1 MVTVSI
7 FGLRLTHQ
15 YSIDMNI
22 GIVCYPTYGGS
33 GVVATELGMELA
45 RRGHQVHFI
54 TYAMPFRLDRFQEN
68 VFFHE
73 VEIPSYPLME
83 HQLYT
88 LALAGKIIDVV
99 KYEQIDIL
107 HVHYAIPHAVSGFL
121 AKQIVQQTH
130 PIKVVTTLHG
140 TDITLLGL
148 EPTFLPLIRF
158 ALEQSD
164 AITAVSNYLR
174 EKTVQSFTPGHD
186 IRVIPNFVDTTVY
199 RRSEEHRTA
208 IRSRIAKEGE
218 FIFLHTSNFRGV
230 KRVQDTIRVLVEAR
244 ASIPARLVLVGDGPE
259 RADAE
264 RLSRE
269 LGVSDYVT
277 FLGKQT
283 ALPELLSAADI
294 FLLPSQSE
302 SFGLSALEAMSCS
315 VPVIASSVG
324 GIPEL
329 ITHGE
334 NGYVAEFGDV
344 SRMARYA
351 IELLTNP
358 KRWASFSGKA
368 RESAVSKY
376 DVNHVVPLYES
387 LYAELMAD
395 TTSPT

>member
-1 MVTVSI
+1 
-7 FGLRLTHQ
+7 
-15 YSIDMNI
+15 MNI

-107 HVHYAIPHAVSGFL
+107 HVHYAIPHAVSGNL
-121 AKQIVQQTH
+121 AKQIVQQTQ
-130 PIKVVTTLHG
+130 PVKVVTTLHG

-199 RRSEEHRTA
+199 RRLEEHRAA

-218 FIFLHTSNFRGV
+218 HLMLHTSNFRGV
-230 KRVQDTIRVLVEAR
+230 KRVQDTIRVLDEVR

-269 LGVSDYVT
+269 LGVSDHVT

-283 ALPELLSAADI
+283 ALPELLSAADL

-302 SFGLSALEAMSCS
+302 SFGLSALEAMACS
-315 VPVIASSVG
+315 VPVIASNVG

-329 ITHGE
+329 VSHGE
-334 NGYVAEFGDV
+334 NGYVAELGDV

-351 IELLTNP
+351 VELLTNP
-358 KRWASFSGKA
+358 KRWASFSTKA
-368 RESAVSKY
+368 RESAVAKY
-376 DVNHVVPLYES
+376 DVDTVVPMYEN
-387 LYAELMAD
+387 LYADLMG
-395 TTSPT
+395 

>member
-1 MVTVSI
+1 
-7 FGLRLTHQ
+7 
-15 YSIDMNI
+15 MNI

-107 HVHYAIPHAVSGFL
+107 HVHYAIPHAVSGYL

-130 PIKVVTTLHG
+130 PIKMVTTLHG

-164 AITAVSNYLR
+164 TITAVSNYLR
-174 EKTVQSFTPGHD
+174 EKTVQSFTPGRD
-186 IRVIPNFVDTTVY
+186 IKVIPNFVDTTVY
-199 RRSEEHRTA
+199 QRNNEQREL

-218 FIFLHTSNFRGV
+218 FVLLHTSNFRGV
-230 KRVQDTIRVLVEAR
+230 KRVQDTIRVLDEVR
-244 ASIPARLVLVGDGPE
+244 KNIPARLVLVGDGPE
-259 RADAE
+259 RVDAE

-283 ALPELLSAADI
+283 ALPELLSAADV

-315 VPVIASSVG
+315 VPVVASNVG

-334 NGYVAEFGDV
+334 NGYVAELGDV
-344 SRMARYA
+344 SRMARYVV
-351 IELLTNP
+351 ELLTNP
-358 KRWASFSGKA
+358 KRLSAFSAKA
-368 RESAVSKY
+368 REAAVRLY
-376 DVNHVVPLYES
+376 DVNSVVPMYEELYRN
-387 LYAELMAD
+387 LMTGGSNA
-395 TTSPT
+395 TGAQLVSE

>member
-1 MVTVSI
+1 
-7 FGLRLTHQ
+7 
-15 YSIDMNI
+15 MNI

-121 AKQIVQQTH
+121 AKQIVEQSH

-174 EKTVQSFTPGHD
+174 EKTVQSFTPNHD
-186 IRVIPNFVDTTVY
+186 IRVIPNFVDTGLYCRT
-199 RRSEEHRTA
+199 EEHRAA
-208 IRSRIAKEGE
+208 IRSRIAKDGE
-218 FIFLHTSNFRGV
+218 FIFLHTSNFRSV
-230 KRVQDTIRVLVEAR
+230 KRVQDTIRILVEAR
-244 ASIPARLVLVGDGPE
+244 SAVSARLVLVGDGPE

-315 VPVIASSVG
+315 VPVIASNVG

-329 ITHGE
+329 ISHGE
-334 NGYVAEFGDV
+334 NGYVAELGDV
-344 SRMARYA
+344 RRMARYA

-358 KRWASFSGKA
+358 KRWSTFSTKA
-368 RESAVSKY
+368 RESAVQKY
-376 DVNHVVPLYES
+376 DVNHVVPMYERLYS
-387 LYAELMAD
+387 ELVK
-395 TTSPT
+395 

>member
-1 MVTVSI
+1 
-7 FGLRLTHQ
+7 
-15 YSIDMNI
+15 
-22 GIVCYPTYGGS
+22 
-33 GVVATELGMELA
+33 MELA

-68 VFFHE
+68 VYFHE

-107 HVHYAIPHAVSGFL
+107 HVHYAIPHAVSGYL

-130 PIKVVTTLHG
+130 PIKMVTTLHG

-164 AITAVSNYLR
+164 TITAVSNYLR
-174 EKTVQSFTPGHD
+174 EKTVQSFTPGRD
-186 IRVIPNFVDTTVY
+186 IKVIPNFVDTTVY
-199 RRSEEHRTA
+199 QRNNEQREL

-218 FIFLHTSNFRGV
+218 FVLLHTSNFRGV
-230 KRVQDTIRVLVEAR
+230 KRVQDTIRVLDEVR
-244 ASIPARLVLVGDGPE
+244 KNIPARLVLVGDGPE
-259 RADAE
+259 RVDAE

-283 ALPELLSAADI
+283 ALPELLSAADV

-315 VPVIASSVG
+315 VPVVASNVG

-334 NGYVAEFGDV
+334 NGYVAELGDV
-344 SRMARYA
+344 SRMARYVV
-351 IELLTNP
+351 ELLTNP
-358 KRWASFSGKA
+358 KRLSAFSAKA
-368 RESAVSKY
+368 REAAIRLY
-376 DVNHVVPLYES
+376 DVNSVVPMYEELYRN
-387 LYAELMAD
+387 LMTGGSNA
-395 TTSPT
+395 TGAQLVSE

>member
-1 MVTVSI
+1 
-7 FGLRLTHQ
+7 
-15 YSIDMNI
+15 MNI

-107 HVHYAIPHAVSGFL
+107 HVHYAIPHAVSGYL

-130 PIKVVTTLHG
+130 PIKMVTTLHG

-164 AITAVSNYLR
+164 TITAVSNYLR
-174 EKTVQSFTPGHD
+174 EKTVQSFTPGRD
-186 IRVIPNFVDTTVY
+186 IKVIPNFVDTTVY
-199 RRSEEHRTA
+199 QRNNEQREL

-218 FIFLHTSNFRGV
+218 FVLLHTSNFRGV
-230 KRVQDTIRVLVEAR
+230 KRVQDTIRVLDEVR
-244 ASIPARLVLVGDGPE
+244 KNIPARLVLVGDGPE
-259 RADAE
+259 RVDAE

-283 ALPELLSAADI
+283 ALPELLSAADV

-315 VPVIASSVG
+315 VPVVASNVG

-334 NGYVAEFGDV
+334 NGYVAELGDV
-344 SRMARYA
+344 SRMARYVV
-351 IELLTNP
+351 ELLTNT
-358 KRWASFSGKA
+358 KRLSAFSAKA
-368 RESAVSKY
+368 REAAVRLY
-376 DVNHVVPLYES
+376 DVNSVVPMYEELYRN
-387 LYAELMAD
+387 LMTGGSNA
-395 TTSPT
+395 TGAQLVSE

>member
-1 MVTVSI
+1 
-7 FGLRLTHQ
+7 
-15 YSIDMNI
+15 MNI

-121 AKQIVQQTH
+121 AKQIVEQSH

-174 EKTVQSFTPGHD
+174 EKTVQSFTPNHD
-186 IRVIPNFVDTTVY
+186 IRVIPNFVDTGLYCRT
-199 RRSEEHRTA
+199 EEHRAA
-208 IRSRIAKEGE
+208 IRSRIAKDGE
-218 FIFLHTSNFRGV
+218 FIFLHTSNFRSV

-244 ASIPARLVLVGDGPE
+244 SAIPARLVLVGDGPE
-259 RADAE
+259 RADTE

-315 VPVIASSVG
+315 VPVIASNVG

-329 ITHGE
+329 ISHGE
-334 NGYVAEFGDV
+334 NGYVAELGDV
-344 SRMARYA
+344 RRMARYA

-358 KRWASFSGKA
+358 KRWSTFSAKA
-368 RESAVSKY
+368 RESAVQKY
-376 DVNHVVPLYES
+376 DVNHVVPMYERLYS
-387 LYAELMAD
+387 ELVK
-395 TTSPT
+395 

>member
-1 MVTVSI
+1 
-7 FGLRLTHQ
+7 
-15 YSIDMNI
+15 MNI

-107 HVHYAIPHAVSGFL
+107 HVHYAIPHAVSGYL

-130 PIKVVTTLHG
+130 PIKMVTTLHG

-164 AITAVSNYLR
+164 TITAVSNYLR
-174 EKTVQSFTPGHD
+174 EKTVQSFTPGRD
-186 IRVIPNFVDTTVY
+186 IKVIPNFVDTTVY
-199 RRSEEHRTA
+199 QRNNEQREL

-218 FIFLHTSNFRGV
+218 FVLLHTSNFRGV
-230 KRVQDTIRVLVEAR
+230 KRVQDTIRVLDEVR
-244 ASIPARLVLVGDGPE
+244 KNIPARLVLVGDGPE
-259 RADAE
+259 RVDAE

-283 ALPELLSAADI
+283 ALPELLSAADV

-315 VPVIASSVG
+315 VPVVASNVG

-334 NGYVAEFGDV
+334 NGYVAELGDV
-344 SRMARYA
+344 SRMARYVV
-351 IELLTNP
+351 ELLTNT
-358 KRWASFSGKA
+358 KRLSAFSAKA
-368 RESAVSKY
+368 REAAIRLY
-376 DVNHVVPLYES
+376 DVNSVVPMYEELYRN
-387 LYAELMAD
+387 LMTGGSNA
-395 TTSPT
+395 TGAQLVSE

>member
-1 MVTVSI
+1 
-7 FGLRLTHQ
+7 
-15 YSIDMNI
+15 
-22 GIVCYPTYGGS
+22 
-33 GVVATELGMELA
+33 MELA

-73 VEIPSYPLME
+73 VEFPSYPLME

-164 AITAVSNYLR
+164 AITAVSSYLR

-218 FIFLHTSNFRGV
+218 YIFLHTSNFRGV

-387 LYAELMAD
+387 LYAELMAG
-395 TTSPT
+395 TTSRT

>member
-1 MVTVSI
+1 
-7 FGLRLTHQ
+7 
-15 YSIDMNI
+15 
-22 GIVCYPTYGGS
+22 
-33 GVVATELGMELA
+33 
-45 RRGHQVHFI
+45 
-54 TYAMPFRLDRFQEN
+54 
-68 VFFHE
+68 
-73 VEIPSYPLME
+73 
-83 HQLYT
+83 
-88 LALAGKIIDVV
+88 VV

-130 PIKVVTTLHG
+130 PVKVVTTLHG

-199 RRSEEHRTA
+199 RRLEEHRAT

-218 FIFLHTSNFRGV
+218 HLMLHTSNFRSV
-230 KRVQDTIRVLVEAR
+230 KRVQDTIRVLDEVR

-269 LGVSDYVT
+269 LGVSDHVT

-283 ALPELLSAADI
+283 ALPELLSAADL

-302 SFGLSALEAMSCS
+302 SFGLSALEAMACS
-315 VPVIASSVG
+315 VPVIASNVG

-329 ITHGE
+329 VSHGE
-334 NGYVAEFGDV
+334 NGYVAELGDV
-344 SRMARYA
+344 IRMARYA
-351 IELLTNP
+351 VELLTNP
-358 KRWASFSGKA
+358 KRWASFSRKA
-368 RESAVSKY
+368 RESAVAKY
-376 DVNHVVPLYES
+376 DVDTVVPMYEN
-387 LYAELMAD
+387 LYAELMGRPVVG
-395 TTSPT
+395 S

>member
-1 MVTVSI
+1 
-7 FGLRLTHQ
+7 
-15 YSIDMNI
+15 MNI

-68 VFFHE
+68 VYFHE

-107 HVHYAIPHAVSGFL
+107 HVHYAIPHAVSGYL

-130 PIKVVTTLHG
+130 PIKMVTTLHG

-164 AITAVSNYLR
+164 TITAVSNYLR
-174 EKTVQSFTPGHD
+174 EKTVQSFTPGRD
-186 IRVIPNFVDTTVY
+186 IKVIPNFVDTTVY
-199 RRSEEHRTA
+199 QRNNEQREL

-218 FIFLHTSNFRGV
+218 FVLLHTSNFRGV
-230 KRVQDTIRVLVEAR
+230 KRVQDTIRVLDEVR
-244 ASIPARLVLVGDGPE
+244 KNIPARLVLVGDGPE
-259 RADAE
+259 RVDAE

-283 ALPELLSAADI
+283 ALPELLSAADV

-315 VPVIASSVG
+315 VPVVASNVG

-334 NGYVAEFGDV
+334 NGYVAELGDV
-344 SRMARYA
+344 SRMARYVV
-351 IELLTNP
+351 ELLTNP
-358 KRWASFSGKA
+358 KRLSAFSAKA
-368 RESAVSKY
+368 REAAIRLY
-376 DVNHVVPLYES
+376 DVNSVVPMYEELYRN
-387 LYAELMAD
+387 LMTGGSNA
-395 TTSPT
+395 TGAQLVSE

>member
-1 MVTVSI
+1 
-7 FGLRLTHQ
+7 
-15 YSIDMNI
+15 MNI

-121 AKQIVQQTH
+121 AKQIVEQSH

-174 EKTVQSFTPGHD
+174 EKTVQSFTPNHD
-186 IRVIPNFVDTTVY
+186 IRVIPNFVDTGLYCRT
-199 RRSEEHRTA
+199 EEHRAA
-208 IRSRIAKEGE
+208 IRSRIAKDGE
-218 FIFLHTSNFRGV
+218 FVFLHTSNFRSV
-230 KRVQDTIRVLVEAR
+230 KRVQDTIRILVEAR
-244 ASIPARLVLVGDGPE
+244 SAVSARLVLVGDGPE

-315 VPVIASSVG
+315 VPVIASNVG

-329 ITHGE
+329 ISHGE
-334 NGYVAEFGDV
+334 NGYVAELGDV
-344 SRMARYA
+344 RRMARYA

-358 KRWASFSGKA
+358 KRWSTFSAKA
-368 RESAVSKY
+368 RESAVKKY
-376 DVNHVVPLYES
+376 DVNHVVPMYERLYS
-387 LYAELMAD
+387 ELVK
-395 TTSPT
+395 

>member
-1 MVTVSI
+1 
-7 FGLRLTHQ
+7 
-15 YSIDMNI
+15 MNI

-68 VFFHE
+68 VYFHE

-107 HVHYAIPHAVSGFL
+107 HVHYAIPHAVSGYL

-130 PIKVVTTLHG
+130 PIKMVTTLHG

-164 AITAVSNYLR
+164 TITAVSNYLR
-174 EKTVQSFTPGHD
+174 EKTVQSFTPGRD
-186 IRVIPNFVDTTVY
+186 IKVIPNFVDTTVY
-199 RRSEEHRTA
+199 QRNIEQREL

-218 FIFLHTSNFRGV
+218 FVLLHTSNFRGV
-230 KRVQDTIRVLVEAR
+230 KRVQDTIRVLDEVR
-244 ASIPARLVLVGDGPE
+244 KNIPARLVLVGDGPE
-259 RADAE
+259 RVDAE

-283 ALPELLSAADI
+283 ALPELLSAADV

-315 VPVIASSVG
+315 VPVVASNVG

-334 NGYVAEFGDV
+334 NGYVAELGDV
-344 SRMARYA
+344 SRMARYVV
-351 IELLTNP
+351 ELLTNP
-358 KRWASFSGKA
+358 KRLSAFSAKA
-368 RESAVSKY
+368 REAAIRLY
-376 DVNHVVPLYES
+376 DVNSVVPMYEE
-387 LYAELMAD
+387 LYAKLMNGLSASGGAHS
-395 TTSPT
+395 TGE